1 MNVNPRILIFDTTLR
16 DGEQTPGVAL
26 TPDDKLVIARQLD
39 RLGVDIIEAGFPITS
54 KGEAEAI
61 RRIVSEGLS
70 AKICALARCTKADI
84 DSVIDCGVDY
94 IHLFIAT
101 SDLHLKYKLKLTR
114 EEALGRAIEA
124 IDYAKSHGLY
134 IEFSAE
140 DATRT
145 DLDYLVS
152 FYKSVV
158 EAGVDKVNIPDTV
171 GTATPSSIARIVSS
185 VGKVVGNTPISVHCH
200 DDFGLAVAN
209 SIAAVEA
216 GARQVHATVNGLGER
231 AGNAALEEIAVT
243 LKILY
248 GYEVKLNLAKIYEVS
263 QLVSRITGVSIPPNK
278 AIVGDNAFTHESGI
292 HTHGILKNPL
302 TYEPIPPEIVG
313 RRRRLVAGKHAGR
326 HGIMEMLEEM
336 GVKVSEDELKAI
348 VEKVKDLGD
357 KGKKITDADLLAIA
371 RSVTGRVRSE
381 ERRVKLMELAVMTGS
396 KVIPTASV
404 KLEVDGKI
412 YVAAETG
419 VGPVDAALKTIEKM
433 LSSTVKARLKSF
445 RLEAITG
452 GSDALAEVVITVEDD
467 RGNTVSARAAHE
479 DIVMASVEAMIEGIN
494 RLISIRRES

>member
-1 MNVNPRILIFDTTLR
+1 MKPEEKLKIALALDELNVD
-16 DGEQTPGVAL
+16 
-26 TPDDKLVIARQLD
+26 VIE
-39 RLGVDIIEAGFPITS
+39 VGFP
-54 KGEAEAI
+54 AA
-61 RRIVSEGLS
+61 SEGEFS
-70 AKICALARCTKADI
+70 AAKMIADQGLKAEVCGMGRGVIADI
-84 DSVIDCGVDY
+84 DSVAKAGCKS
-94 IHLFIAT
+94 IHLVIPS
-101 SDLHLKYKLKLTR
+101 SDLHIRYKLGKSR
-114 EEALGRAIEA
+114 EDVLSIVEKCVR
-124 IDYAKSHGLY
+124 YAKSYGL
-134 IEFSAE
+134 IVELSAE
-140 DATRT
+140 DASRS
-145 DLDYLVS
+145 DEVFLEE
-152 FYKSVV
+152 FFRR
-158 EAGVDKVNIPDTV
+158 GVNNGADRLCICDTV
-171 GTATPSSIARIVSS
+171 GVLTPSKAYKLFSNIAGRFPEKIV
-185 VGKVVGNTPISVHCH
+185 SVHCH

-248 GYEVKLNLAKIYEVS
+248 GYDIGIKLPLIYETS
-263 QLVSRITGVSIPPNK
+263 RLVSRITGVYIQPNK

-292 HTHGILKNPL
+292 HTHGVLAHPL

-336 GVKVSEDELKAI
+336 GVKVSEDELKVI
-348 VEKVKDLGD
+348 VERVKDLGD

-371 RSVTGRVRSE
+371 RSVTGKVRPE
-381 ERRVKLMELAVMTGS
+381 ECRVKLMELAVMTGS

-467 RGNTVSARAAHE
+467 RGNIVSARAAHE

-494 RLISIRRES
+494 RLISIRREG

>member
-1 MNVNPRILIFDTTLR
+1 MSGNPRILIFDTTLR

-54 KGEAEAI
+54 KGEVEAI

-70 AKICALARCTKADI
+70 AKICALSRCAKGDI
-84 DSVIDCGVDY
+84 DAVLNCGVDY

-114 EEALGRAIEA
+114 EEALSRAIEA
-124 IDYAKSHGLY
+124 IEYAKSHGLY

-145 DLDYLVS
+145 DLDYLTS

-185 VGKVVGNTPISVHCH
+185 VGGAIGSIPISIHCH
-200 DDFGLAVAN
+200 DDFGLAAAN

-216 GARQVHATVNGLGER
+216 GARQVHVTVNGLGER
-231 AGNAALEEIAVT
+231 AGNAALEEVAVT

-248 GYEVKLNLAKIYEVS
+248 GYDIGIKLPLIYETS
-263 QLVSRITGVSIPPNK
+263 RFVSRITGVYVQPNK

-292 HTHGILKNPL
+292 HTHGVLTHPL
-302 TYEPIPPEIVG
+302 TYEPIPPEVVG

-336 GVKVSEDELKAI
+336 DVKVSDEELKII

-357 KGKKITDADLLAIA
+357 KGKRVTDADLLAIA
-371 RSVTGRVRSE
+371 RSVTGKVRSE
-381 ERRVKLMELAVMTGS
+381 ERRVKLIELAVVTGS

-404 KLEVDGKI
+404 KLEVDDKI

-419 VGPVDAALKTIEKM
+419 VGPVDAALKTIEKI
-433 LSSTVKARLKSF
+433 LSPTVKARLKSF

-452 GSDALAEVVITVEDD
+452 GSDALAEVVIAVEDD
-467 RGNTVSARAAHE
+467 KGNTVSARAAHE

-494 RLISIRRES
+494 RLLSVRREG